1 MHQQVLLDIKSST
14 LDNFPMESFE
24 ASHTDMCKYAGPT
37 DDKYRAVR
45 DAIKGFILFSPTRQ
59 LWQQIRLGAGEY
71 VEMLLRAGADPNL
84 PNASQQSALHQAV
97 QFDNKGVIPVLLR
110 HGANLNLIDGNGNS
124 ALEMAAIA
132 GKLNIY
138 RMLRQFNAR
147 VNSRVRFPDNLQHP
161 ERESAAFAGYV
172 PGKRLDARTRVG
184 RSEASTTVQL
194 SPECEAACRESEM
207 IITSFC
213 PNEIFP
219 LRRYRQKETVYDALY
234 TNISEDIIPPRS
246 LPEFESIESLWYDR
260 KSEENLKA
268 DFTWYHLPAN
278 NVSRVSCRHWKSSG

>member
-1 MHQQVLLDIKSST
+1 
-14 LDNFPMESFE
+14 MESFE

-71 VEMLLRAGADPNL
+71 VE
-84 PNASQQSALHQAV
+84 
-97 QFDNKGVIPVLLR
+97 
-110 HGANLNLIDGNGNS
+110 
-124 ALEMAAIA
+124 
-132 GKLNIY
+132 
-138 RMLRQFNAR
+138 MLRQFNAR